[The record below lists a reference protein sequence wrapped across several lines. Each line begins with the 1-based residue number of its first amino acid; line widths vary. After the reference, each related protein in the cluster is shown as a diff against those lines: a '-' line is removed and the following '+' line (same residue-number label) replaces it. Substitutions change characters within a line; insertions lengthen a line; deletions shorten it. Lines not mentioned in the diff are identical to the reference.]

1 MMKHRSLLTSLFLAL
16 FLCLWTFKVEAKGPR
31 VVNAFNPETRDRH
44 RFLEADPLTDFEDDG
59 DDDYEDDGD
68 FEEDGS
74 DSVEDDLDAT
84 EANKDCFYLDD
95 LEAIEVD
102 ILIAGAGMAGISAG
116 KTLADHS
123 NLNFIIVE
131 ASGRVGGRMYPYK
144 LGDYTVELGAQWVSG
159 TDLSNPFAK
168 LAKDVRLRGYN
179 QDFDFFFYDNDGARN
194 RSEQKF
200 RDGTAALEMDKVS
213 RRGERLAQECL
224 QQEGVFTESQFCN
237 KLVKKVDRPF
247 NPDDDGED
255 FTVQRLYKSVRGWDP
270 AENPLEGR
278 ARTMESYYFDFE
290 YGEAP
295 NVTSARLYSP
305 IFTYE
310 DFTQTDR
317 FTRDRRGFSITA
329 KELGSRYLNNTA
341 KRREDGVLKKIKFD
355 DSRIAVKTKVLKITW
370 DPQGSNTN
378 VKALVCRTKKVTRDD
393 GVETF
398 PCKSG
403 KRNYY
408 IISAREFIPTWS
420 IGVWQKILELER
432 QSKTLPESVDV
443 APRLEPPLSNSAE
456 LAAAIDSQGFGV
468 YAKVWFQF
476 TKKFWPNSEYFLSAA
491 SSDVW
496 IGDLAP
502 VWLVSCDGNGCTRY
516 SCLFI

>member
-16 FLCLWTFKVEAKGPR
+16 FLCLWTFKLEAKGPR
-31 VVNAFNPETRDRH
+31 VANALNRETRDRH
-44 RFLEADPLTDFEDDG
+44 RFLEADLLEDFEDDG
-59 DDDYEDDGD
+59 DDDDVMD
-68 FEEDGS
+68 FEEDGF
-74 DSVEDDLDAT
+74 DFVEDDLDVA
-84 EANKDCFYLDD
+84 EVQMDAFDFEDGLDV
-95 LEAIEVD
+95 IEVD

-123 NLNFIIVE
+123 NLDFIIVE

-144 LGDYTVELGAQWVSG
+144 IGDYTVELGANWVSG
-159 TDLSNPFAK
+159 TSMSNPFAQ
-168 LAKDVRLRGYN
+168 LARDVRLRGYR
-179 QDFDFFFYDNDGARN
+179 QDFEFFFYDNDGARN
-194 RSEQKF
+194 EEEENYE
-200 RDGTAALEMDKVS
+200 DGTAALEMDKVF
-213 RRGERLAQECL
+213 RRGDRLSQECL
-224 QQEGVFTESQFCN
+224 QQEGMFTESQFCD
-237 KLVKKVDRPF
+237 KLVRKKDRPF

-255 FTVQRLYKSVRGWDP
+255 FTVKRLYKRARGWDP
-270 AENPLEGR
+270 AENPLDGR
-278 ARTMESYYFDFE
+278 ARTMESYYFDWE
-290 YGEAP
+290 YAEAP
-295 NVTSARLYSP
+295 NVTSARLYTP
-305 IFTYE
+305 LLTYE
-310 DFTQTDR
+310 DFNENDR
-317 FTRDRRGFSITA
+317 FVRDKRGFSITA

-341 KRREDGVLKKIKFD
+341 RRRNNGVLKKIKFD
-355 DSRIAVKTKVLKITW
+355 DSRIALKTKVLKITW
-370 DPQGSNTN
+370 GPKGSS

-408 IISAREFIPTWS
+408 IINAREFIPTWS

-432 QSKTLPESVDV
+432 ENKTLTESIDV
-443 APRLEPPLSNSAE
+443 APRLEPPLSESTE

-468 YAKVWFQF
+468 FVKVWFQF

-502 VWLVSCDGNGCTRY
+502 IWLVSCDGNGCTSY